1 MTAPSDNSRPRF
13 RGSLPRHGGA
23 CGSRR
28 GASRTGT
35 ALRRRPCRG
44 SDPRNRGRLLSE
56 GAVMSCFH
64 MLFRHRRLIWNLT
77 LLDFRLRYAGSRLGL
92 VWMLLAPLLML
103 GAYLLLFGGILQVR
117 PDQSSTGVE
126 YGLLIACGLLP
137 WIGFSEGVTRGTA
150 SVLAQRNLIKS
161 HVFPM
166 ELFPVS
172 AVCAGLIGQLC
183 GTLLL
188 LVLLGLRGMLGPN
201 LAVLP
206 FLLILQALFTVGLV
220 WFLSCVN
227 IIYRDTSQV
236 VVLMMVLLMFIS
248 PIAYTQEMAPAG
260 LKLVVELNPISYLI
274 EGYRNALLYNQFPN
288 VRGLVIFGGLALLV
302 LLAGYR
308 YFMHLRRV
316 LPDYV

>member
-1 MTAPSDNSRPRF
+1 
-13 RGSLPRHGGA
+13 
-23 CGSRR
+23 
-28 GASRTGT
+28 
-35 ALRRRPCRG
+35 
-44 SDPRNRGRLLSE
+44 
-56 GAVMSCFH
+56 

-92 VWMLLAPLLML
+92 VWLLLAPLLML
-103 GAYLLLFGGILQVR
+103 GAYLLLFGGILRVR

-161 HVFPM
+161 QVFPM

-188 LVLLGLRGMLGPN
+188 LVLLALRGMLGPN

-236 VVLMMVLLMFIS
+236 VVLLMVLLMFVS

-288 VRGLVIFGGLALLV
+288 VRGLVVFGGLALLV

>member
-1 MTAPSDNSRPRF
+1 
-13 RGSLPRHGGA
+13 
-23 CGSRR
+23 
-28 GASRTGT
+28 
-35 ALRRRPCRG
+35 
-44 SDPRNRGRLLSE
+44 
-56 GAVMSCFH
+56 MSCFH
-64 MLFRHRRLIWNLT
+64 TLFRHRRLIWNLT

-161 HVFPM
+161 QVFPM

>member
-1 MTAPSDNSRPRF
+1 
-13 RGSLPRHGGA
+13 
-23 CGSRR
+23 
-28 GASRTGT
+28 
-35 ALRRRPCRG
+35 
-44 SDPRNRGRLLSE
+44 
-56 GAVMSCFH
+56 MSCFH

-188 LVLLGLRGMLGPN
+188 LVLLALRGMLGPN

-236 VVLMMVLLMFIS
+236 VVLLMVLLMFVS

>member
-1 MTAPSDNSRPRF
+1 
-13 RGSLPRHGGA
+13 
-23 CGSRR
+23 
-28 GASRTGT
+28 
-35 ALRRRPCRG
+35 
-44 SDPRNRGRLLSE
+44 
-56 GAVMSCFH
+56 MSCFH

>member
-1 MTAPSDNSRPRF
+1 
-13 RGSLPRHGGA
+13 
-23 CGSRR
+23 
-28 GASRTGT
+28 
-35 ALRRRPCRG
+35 
-44 SDPRNRGRLLSE
+44 
-56 GAVMSCFH
+56 MSCFH

-92 VWMLLAPLLML
+92 VWLLLAPLLML
-103 GAYLLLFGGILQVR
+103 GAYLLLFGGILRVR

-188 LVLLGLRGMLGPN
+188 LVLLALRGMLGPN

-236 VVLMMVLLMFIS
+236 VVLLMVLLMFVS

-288 VRGLVIFGGLALLV
+288 VRGLVVFGGLALLV

>member
-1 MTAPSDNSRPRF
+1 
-13 RGSLPRHGGA
+13 
-23 CGSRR
+23 
-28 GASRTGT
+28 
-35 ALRRRPCRG
+35 
-44 SDPRNRGRLLSE
+44 
-56 GAVMSCFH
+56 MSCLRMF
-64 MLFRHRRLIWNLT
+64 FRHRRLIWNLT

-92 VWMLLAPLLML
+92 VWLLLSPLLML
-103 GAYLLLFGGILQVR
+103 GAYLLLFGGILRVQ
-117 PDQSSTGVE
+117 PGQNSTGLE

-161 HVFPM
+161 QVFPM

-201 LAVLP
+201 LVVLP
-206 FLLILQALFTVGLV
+206 FLLILQALFTIGLV

-236 VVLMMVLLMFIS
+236 VVLMMVLLMFVS
-248 PIAYTQEMAPAG
+248 PIAFTQEMAPAG

-288 VRGLVIFGGLALLV
+288 VRGLAIFGGLTLLV

>member
-1 MTAPSDNSRPRF
+1 MN
-13 RGSLPRHGGA
+13 
-23 CGSRR
+23 
-28 GASRTGT
+28 
-35 ALRRRPCRG
+35 
-44 SDPRNRGRLLSE
+44 
-56 GAVMSCFH
+56 CFH
-64 MLFRHRRLIWNLT
+64 TLFRHRRLIWNLT
-77 LLDFRLRYAGSRLGL
+77 LLDFRLRYAGSRLGV

-103 GAYLLLFGGILQVR
+103 GAYLLLFGGILRIQ
-117 PDQSSTGVE
+117 PDQSSTGLE
-126 YGLLIACGLLP
+126 YGLLIASGLLP

-161 HVFPM
+161 QVFPM

-236 VVLMMVLLMFIS
+236 VVLMMVLLMFVS

-288 VRGLVIFGGLALLV
+288 VRGLVIFGGLTLLV

>member
-1 MTAPSDNSRPRF
+1 
-13 RGSLPRHGGA
+13 
-23 CGSRR
+23 
-28 GASRTGT
+28 
-35 ALRRRPCRG
+35 
-44 SDPRNRGRLLSE
+44 
-56 GAVMSCFH
+56 MSCFH

-161 HVFPM
+161 QVFPM

-188 LVLLGLRGMLGPN
+188 LVLLALRGMLGPN

-236 VVLMMVLLMFIS
+236 VVLLMVLLMFVS

-288 VRGLVIFGGLALLV
+288 VRGLVVFGGLALLV

>member
-1 MTAPSDNSRPRF
+1 
-13 RGSLPRHGGA
+13 
-23 CGSRR
+23 
-28 GASRTGT
+28 
-35 ALRRRPCRG
+35 
-44 SDPRNRGRLLSE
+44 
-56 GAVMSCFH
+56 MSCFH

-92 VWMLLAPLLML
+92 VWLLLAPLLML
-103 GAYLLLFGGILQVR
+103 GAYLLLFGGILRVR

-161 HVFPM
+161 QVFPM

-236 VVLMMVLLMFIS
+236 VVLLMVLLMFVS

-288 VRGLVIFGGLALLV
+288 VRGLVVFGGLALLV

>member
-1 MTAPSDNSRPRF
+1 MN
-13 RGSLPRHGGA
+13 
-23 CGSRR
+23 
-28 GASRTGT
+28 
-35 ALRRRPCRG
+35 
-44 SDPRNRGRLLSE
+44 
-56 GAVMSCFH
+56 CFH

-77 LLDFRLRYAGSRLGL
+77 LLDCRLRYAGSRLGL

-103 GAYLLLFGGILQVR
+103 GAYLLLFGGILRVR

-161 HVFPM
+161 QVFPM

-236 VVLMMVLLMFIS
+236 VILMMVLLMFVS

-274 EGYRNALLYNQFPN
+274 EGYRNALLYNQFPS
-288 VRGLVIFGGLALLV
+288 VRGLVIFGGLTLLV

>member
-1 MTAPSDNSRPRF
+1 MR
-13 RGSLPRHGGA
+13 
-23 CGSRR
+23 
-28 GASRTGT
+28 
-35 ALRRRPCRG
+35 
-44 SDPRNRGRLLSE
+44 
-56 GAVMSCFH
+56 
-64 MLFRHRRLIWNLT
+64 
-77 LLDFRLRYAGSRLGL
+77 
-92 VWMLLAPLLML
+92 
-103 GAYLLLFGGILQVR
+103 VR
-117 PDQSSTGVE
+117 PDQSSTGLE
-126 YGLLIACGLLP
+126 YGFLIACGLLP

-161 HVFPM
+161 QVFPT

-183 GTLLL
+183 GTVLL
-188 LVLLGLRGMLGPN
+188 LVLLGLRGTLGPN

-236 VVLMMVLLMFIS
+236 VVLMMVLLMFVS
-248 PIAYTQEMAPAG
+248 PIAYTREMAPAG

>member
-1 MTAPSDNSRPRF
+1 MN
-13 RGSLPRHGGA
+13 
-23 CGSRR
+23 
-28 GASRTGT
+28 
-35 ALRRRPCRG
+35 
-44 SDPRNRGRLLSE
+44 
-56 GAVMSCFH
+56 CFH
-64 MLFRHRRLIWNLT
+64 TLFRHRRLIWNLT
-77 LLDFRLRYAGSRLGL
+77 LLDFRLRYAGSRLGV

-103 GAYLLLFGGILQVR
+103 GAYLLLFGGILRIQ
-117 PDQSSTGVE
+117 PDQSSTGLE

-161 HVFPM
+161 QVFPM

-236 VVLMMVLLMFIS
+236 VVLMMVLLMFVS

-288 VRGLVIFGGLALLV
+288 VRGLVIFGGLTLLV

>member
-1 MTAPSDNSRPRF
+1 MN
-13 RGSLPRHGGA
+13 
-23 CGSRR
+23 
-28 GASRTGT
+28 
-35 ALRRRPCRG
+35 
-44 SDPRNRGRLLSE
+44 
-56 GAVMSCFH
+56 CFH

-103 GAYLLLFGGILQVR
+103 GAYLLLFGGILRVR

-161 HVFPM
+161 QVFPM

-201 LAVLP
+201 LAVVP

-236 VVLMMVLLMFIS
+236 VVLMMVLLMFVS

-288 VRGLVIFGGLALLV
+288 VRGLVIFGGLTLLV

>member
-1 MTAPSDNSRPRF
+1 MN
-13 RGSLPRHGGA
+13 
-23 CGSRR
+23 
-28 GASRTGT
+28 
-35 ALRRRPCRG
+35 
-44 SDPRNRGRLLSE
+44 
-56 GAVMSCFH
+56 CFH

-103 GAYLLLFGGILQVR
+103 GAYLLLFGGILRVQ
-117 PDQSSTGVE
+117 PDQSSTGLE

-161 HVFPM
+161 QVFPM

-188 LVLLGLRGMLGPN
+188 LVLLALRGMLGPN

-236 VVLMMVLLMFIS
+236 VVLMMVLLMFVS

-274 EGYRNALLYNQFPN
+274 EGYRNALLYNQLPN
-288 VRGLVIFGGLALLV
+288 VRGLVIFGGLTLLV

>member
-1 MTAPSDNSRPRF
+1 
-13 RGSLPRHGGA
+13 
-23 CGSRR
+23 
-28 GASRTGT
+28 
-35 ALRRRPCRG
+35 
-44 SDPRNRGRLLSE
+44 
-56 GAVMSCFH
+56 MSCFH

-103 GAYLLLFGGILQVR
+103 GAYLLLFGGILRVR
-117 PDQSSTGVE
+117 PDQISTGVE

-137 WIGFSEGVTRGTA
+137 WVGFSEGVTRGTA

>member
-1 MTAPSDNSRPRF
+1 
-13 RGSLPRHGGA
+13 
-23 CGSRR
+23 
-28 GASRTGT
+28 
-35 ALRRRPCRG
+35 
-44 SDPRNRGRLLSE
+44 
-56 GAVMSCFH
+56 MSCFH

-92 VWMLLAPLLML
+92 VWLLLAPLLML

-161 HVFPM
+161 QVFPM

-188 LVLLGLRGMLGPN
+188 LVLLALRGMLGPN

-236 VVLMMVLLMFIS
+236 VVLLMVLLMFVS

-288 VRGLVIFGGLALLV
+288 VRGLVVFGGLALLV

>member
-1 MTAPSDNSRPRF
+1 
-13 RGSLPRHGGA
+13 
-23 CGSRR
+23 
-28 GASRTGT
+28 
-35 ALRRRPCRG
+35 
-44 SDPRNRGRLLSE
+44 
-56 GAVMSCFH
+56 MSCFH

-161 HVFPM
+161 QVFPM

-172 AVCAGLIGQLC
+172 AVCAGLIGQVC

-236 VVLMMVLLMFIS
+236 VVLMMVLLMFVS
-248 PIAYTQEMAPAG
+248 PIAYSQEMAPAG

>member
-1 MTAPSDNSRPRF
+1 
-13 RGSLPRHGGA
+13 
-23 CGSRR
+23 
-28 GASRTGT
+28 
-35 ALRRRPCRG
+35 
-44 SDPRNRGRLLSE
+44 
-56 GAVMSCFH
+56 MSCFH

-92 VWMLLAPLLML
+92 VWLLLAPLLML
-103 GAYLLLFGGILQVR
+103 GAYLLLFGGILRVR

-161 HVFPM
+161 QVFPM

-188 LVLLGLRGMLGPN
+188 LVLLALRGMLGPN

-288 VRGLVIFGGLALLV
+288 VRGLVVFGGLALLV

>member
-1 MTAPSDNSRPRF
+1 
-13 RGSLPRHGGA
+13 
-23 CGSRR
+23 
-28 GASRTGT
+28 
-35 ALRRRPCRG
+35 
-44 SDPRNRGRLLSE
+44 
-56 GAVMSCFH
+56 MSCFH

-260 LKLVVELNPISYLI
+260 LKLLVELNPISYLI

>member
-1 MTAPSDNSRPRF
+1 
-13 RGSLPRHGGA
+13 
-23 CGSRR
+23 
-28 GASRTGT
+28 
-35 ALRRRPCRG
+35 
-44 SDPRNRGRLLSE
+44 
-56 GAVMSCFH
+56 MSCFH

-103 GAYLLLFGGILQVR
+103 GAYLLLFGGILRVR
-117 PDQSSTGVE
+117 PDQISTGVE

-137 WIGFSEGVTRGTA
+137 WVGFSEGVTRGTA

-161 HVFPM
+161 QVFPM

-236 VVLMMVLLMFIS
+236 VVLMMVLLMFVS